1 MYGTPVIEQMQP
13 KTSPSRTPDEFSHAT
28 KQKAE
33 FFEDAPTDIADSE
46 MHKRSISHPKN
57 I

>member
-1 MYGTPVIEQMQP
+1 MPKKSFCTPVIEQMKP

-33 FFEDAPTDIADSE
+33 FFEDAPIDIADSE
-46 MHKRSISHPKN
+46 ISHPKN